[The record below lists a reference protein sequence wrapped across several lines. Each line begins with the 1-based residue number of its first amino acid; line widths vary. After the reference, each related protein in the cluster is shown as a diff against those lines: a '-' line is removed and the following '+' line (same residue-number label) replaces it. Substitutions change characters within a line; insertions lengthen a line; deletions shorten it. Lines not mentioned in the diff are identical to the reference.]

1 MTFALVGNQNCGKTT
16 LFNALTG
23 SNQHVGNFPGVT
35 VDQKMGEMR
44 DEKACSVVDLPGIYS
59 LRPYTQEEIVTR
71 DFIINQKPDGIIN
84 IVDATNIE
92 RNLYLTLQLLELRV
106 PMVLALNMMDEVR
119 ANGGSID
126 VQKMSSA
133 LGIPVVPIAA
143 AKGEGVSELVD
154 QAITVARRKVFP
166 KVTDFC
172 SETSAVHRCI
182 HAVVHLIADH
192 ADRIGIPARF
202 CAAKL
207 IEGGD
212 DLSDQLG
219 LDENEKEL
227 LEHCIVQMEAETGL
241 DRNAALAD
249 MRYSFIEGVVEASVV
264 KCHESREHARSMK
277 IDRILTG
284 RYTAIPTFLAI
295 MLVTFYLTFHVI
307 GQRLSDWLEVGV
319 SALTTVADHAL
330 TAYGIN
336 PVVHSL
342 IIDGIFAGVGS
353 VLVFLP
359 IIVTLFFFLSILEDT
374 GYMARVAFV
383 MDKPL
388 RKIGLSG
395 RSIVPMLI
403 GVLANTFIPNVL
415 EIGGFTSGMFKTGT
429 ACLLGMFLLLNGA
442 SIDVKKIGMPLY
454 KGCTLTLMK
463 FVVGIVLGLL
473 VAKIGGAAGFCG
485 ITSMA
490 MIAGITNSAG
500 GLYLGLAQQYGD
512 ETDAGAISILSLN
525 DGPFFTMI
533 AMGTAGM
540 ASIPIESFIATL
552 IPLII
557 GIIWGN
563 LDKTFRKVAADAMP
577 IITFF
582 MMIPIGAGMSLKS
595 IALGGVGGVVL
606 AIISALS
613 AFLFY
618 FLFQLT
624 LPKNK
629 RNAMGAAIGTT
640 AANATSVPASLAEV
654 DPAWQSAASTATA
667 QLAVA
672 AIVTAFTA
680 PIITSMCDKHMRKK
694 KLGIYSDAAIAER
707 EAKEK
712 QGA

>member
-1 MTFALVGNQNCGKTT
+1 MKEEKSFFKLMQKV
-16 LFNALTG
+16 
-23 SNQHVGNFPGVT
+23 PG
-35 VDQKMGEMR
+35 G
-44 DEKACSVVDLPGIYS
+44 
-59 LRPYTQEEIVTR
+59 
-71 DFIINQKPDGIIN
+71 
-84 IVDATNIE
+84 
-92 RNLYLTLQLLELRV
+92 
-106 PMVLALNMMDEVR
+106 
-119 ANGGSID
+119 
-126 VQKMSSA
+126 
-133 LGIPVVPIAA
+133 
-143 AKGEGVSELVD
+143 
-154 QAITVARRKVFP
+154 
-166 KVTDFC
+166 
-172 SETSAVHRCI
+172 
-182 HAVVHLIADH
+182 LI
-192 ADRIGIPARF
+192 
-202 CAAKL
+202 
-207 IEGGD
+207 
-212 DLSDQLG
+212 
-219 LDENEKEL
+219 
-227 LEHCIVQMEAETGL
+227 
-241 DRNAALAD
+241 
-249 MRYSFIEGVVEASVV
+249 
-264 KCHESREHARSMK
+264 
-277 IDRILTG
+277 
-284 RYTAIPTFLAI
+284 
-295 MLVTFYLTFHVI
+295 
-307 GQRLSDWLEVGV
+307 
-319 SALTTVADHAL
+319 
-330 TAYGIN
+330 
-336 PVVHSL
+336 
-342 IIDGIFAGVGS
+342 
-353 VLVFLP
+353 
-359 IIVTLFFFLSILEDT
+359 
-374 GYMARVAFV
+374 
-383 MDKPL
+383 
-388 RKIGLSG
+388 
-395 RSIVPMLI
+395 IVPMLI

-429 ACLLGMFLLLNGA
+429 AYLLGMFLLLNGA

>member
-1 MTFALVGNQNCGKTT
+1 MKEEKSFFKLMQKV
-16 LFNALTG
+16 
-23 SNQHVGNFPGVT
+23 PG
-35 VDQKMGEMR
+35 G
-44 DEKACSVVDLPGIYS
+44 
-59 LRPYTQEEIVTR
+59 
-71 DFIINQKPDGIIN
+71 
-84 IVDATNIE
+84 
-92 RNLYLTLQLLELRV
+92 
-106 PMVLALNMMDEVR
+106 
-119 ANGGSID
+119 
-126 VQKMSSA
+126 
-133 LGIPVVPIAA
+133 
-143 AKGEGVSELVD
+143 
-154 QAITVARRKVFP
+154 
-166 KVTDFC
+166 
-172 SETSAVHRCI
+172 
-182 HAVVHLIADH
+182 LI
-192 ADRIGIPARF
+192 
-202 CAAKL
+202 
-207 IEGGD
+207 
-212 DLSDQLG
+212 
-219 LDENEKEL
+219 
-227 LEHCIVQMEAETGL
+227 
-241 DRNAALAD
+241 
-249 MRYSFIEGVVEASVV
+249 
-264 KCHESREHARSMK
+264 
-277 IDRILTG
+277 
-284 RYTAIPTFLAI
+284 
-295 MLVTFYLTFHVI
+295 
-307 GQRLSDWLEVGV
+307 
-319 SALTTVADHAL
+319 
-330 TAYGIN
+330 
-336 PVVHSL
+336 
-342 IIDGIFAGVGS
+342 
-353 VLVFLP
+353 
-359 IIVTLFFFLSILEDT
+359 
-374 GYMARVAFV
+374 
-383 MDKPL
+383 
-388 RKIGLSG
+388 
-395 RSIVPMLI
+395 IVPMLI

-667 QLAVA
+667 QLISIGGLDFVDFSTSELPDRMGERKYMLHNAN
-672 AIVTAFTA
+672 TAHIKILPEEA
-680 PIITSMCDKHMRKK
+680 EA
-694 KLGIYSDAAIAER
+694 LGKILAER
-707 EAKEK
+707 LSKVTYPVKLLIPTKGMRHNTLEGQELYEPKSDSVLIQTIIENVNDNVEVIVIPHNLDTPEFGVKAAHYIVDEMKK
-712 QGA
+712 QGKLPQNFGEN

>member
-1 MTFALVGNQNCGKTT
+1 MKEEKSFFKLMQKV
-16 LFNALTG
+16 
-23 SNQHVGNFPGVT
+23 PG
-35 VDQKMGEMR
+35 G
-44 DEKACSVVDLPGIYS
+44 
-59 LRPYTQEEIVTR
+59 
-71 DFIINQKPDGIIN
+71 
-84 IVDATNIE
+84 
-92 RNLYLTLQLLELRV
+92 
-106 PMVLALNMMDEVR
+106 
-119 ANGGSID
+119 
-126 VQKMSSA
+126 
-133 LGIPVVPIAA
+133 
-143 AKGEGVSELVD
+143 
-154 QAITVARRKVFP
+154 
-166 KVTDFC
+166 
-172 SETSAVHRCI
+172 
-182 HAVVHLIADH
+182 LI
-192 ADRIGIPARF
+192 
-202 CAAKL
+202 
-207 IEGGD
+207 
-212 DLSDQLG
+212 
-219 LDENEKEL
+219 
-227 LEHCIVQMEAETGL
+227 
-241 DRNAALAD
+241 
-249 MRYSFIEGVVEASVV
+249 
-264 KCHESREHARSMK
+264 
-277 IDRILTG
+277 
-284 RYTAIPTFLAI
+284 
-295 MLVTFYLTFHVI
+295 
-307 GQRLSDWLEVGV
+307 
-319 SALTTVADHAL
+319 
-330 TAYGIN
+330 
-336 PVVHSL
+336 
-342 IIDGIFAGVGS
+342 
-353 VLVFLP
+353 
-359 IIVTLFFFLSILEDT
+359 
-374 GYMARVAFV
+374 
-383 MDKPL
+383 
-388 RKIGLSG
+388 
-395 RSIVPMLI
+395 IVPMLI

-557 GIIWGN
+557 S
-563 LDKTFRKVAADAMP
+563 
-577 IITFF
+577 FF

>member
-1 MTFALVGNQNCGKTT
+1 MKEEKSFFKLMQKV
-16 LFNALTG
+16 
-23 SNQHVGNFPGVT
+23 PG
-35 VDQKMGEMR
+35 G
-44 DEKACSVVDLPGIYS
+44 
-59 LRPYTQEEIVTR
+59 
-71 DFIINQKPDGIIN
+71 
-84 IVDATNIE
+84 
-92 RNLYLTLQLLELRV
+92 
-106 PMVLALNMMDEVR
+106 
-119 ANGGSID
+119 
-126 VQKMSSA
+126 
-133 LGIPVVPIAA
+133 
-143 AKGEGVSELVD
+143 
-154 QAITVARRKVFP
+154 
-166 KVTDFC
+166 
-172 SETSAVHRCI
+172 
-182 HAVVHLIADH
+182 LI
-192 ADRIGIPARF
+192 
-202 CAAKL
+202 
-207 IEGGD
+207 
-212 DLSDQLG
+212 
-219 LDENEKEL
+219 
-227 LEHCIVQMEAETGL
+227 
-241 DRNAALAD
+241 
-249 MRYSFIEGVVEASVV
+249 
-264 KCHESREHARSMK
+264 
-277 IDRILTG
+277 
-284 RYTAIPTFLAI
+284 
-295 MLVTFYLTFHVI
+295 
-307 GQRLSDWLEVGV
+307 
-319 SALTTVADHAL
+319 
-330 TAYGIN
+330 
-336 PVVHSL
+336 
-342 IIDGIFAGVGS
+342 
-353 VLVFLP
+353 
-359 IIVTLFFFLSILEDT
+359 
-374 GYMARVAFV
+374 
-383 MDKPL
+383 
-388 RKIGLSG
+388 
-395 RSIVPMLI
+395 IVPMLI

-640 AANATSVPASLAEV
+640 AA
-654 DPAWQSAASTATA
+654 